1 MPKGIYRRRKR
12 GPYRKTKNRAAST
25 IGRAWRARMR
35 RKRGGLLARTALA
48 NRKAIKSIRKDIEL
62 KFVNDSVASSR
73 TNYCGQILSRIPLDN
88 YAMSQSST
96 DWVAAGGAATT
107 LPNAASYC
115 PVMINP
121 VVVAQ
126 AGQPVTT
133 VVGAPDTAS
142 TENSRIGNDIVM
154 SHYTAKIT
162 MVGGC
167 AQENGGAY
175 ANVVRKQKVTALLVL
190 DREPQKMNPTLISGT
205 PTYNSDFQSCQ
216 LYPRTPDNP
225 SVIAGLASG
234 TESRFDQLRALPIP
248 TANPPGVNTGDSGS
262 KNLEALSFYSK
273 DNVMGKSGRF
283 KVLKKLTLSCFQ
295 QTKAL
300 QDVENLNGSNTKT
313 TATKTLTLKGKY
325 KFHFDSDKTQI
336 PGNQTL
342 LLVLY
347 SDTPT
352 GRSASGNIPVNFC
365 VPPLVSVVSRFS
377 FRDP

>member
-25 IGRAWRARMR
+25 LQRAWRARLR
-35 RKRGGLLARTALA
+35 RKRGGLVSRTALA
-48 NRKAIKSIRKDIEL
+48 NRKAIKAIRRNVEL
-62 KFVNDSVASSR
+62 KFVNDAVASSR
-73 TNYCGQILSRIPLDN
+73 TNYCGQILSRIPVDN
-88 YAMSQSST
+88 YAMAQSST

-107 LPNAASYC
+107 LPSAASYC

-121 VVVAQ
+121 IVIKQ
-126 AGQPVTT
+126 AGQKLNS
-133 VVGAPDTAS
+133 GATDEEPS
-142 TENSRIGNDIVM
+142 TENAREGNDIIM
-154 SHYTAKIT
+154 SHFTAKIT

-175 ANVVRKQKVTALLVL
+175 ANVVRKQKLTALLVL
-190 DREPQKMNPTLISGT
+190 DREPQKQNPTLDDPA
-205 PTYNSDFQSCQ
+205 PTYNSDYQSCQ

-225 SVIAGLASG
+225 SVIAGVPP
-234 TESRFDQLRALPIP
+234 ENRFDVIRALPLQ

-262 KNLEALSFYSK
+262 KNLEAQSFYSK

-283 KVLKKLTLSCFQ
+283 KILKKITLSCFQ

-300 QDVENLNGSNTKT
+300 NNVENLNGSNTKT
-313 TATKTLTLKGKY
+313 TATKTLTHKGKY
-325 KFHFDSDKTQI
+325 KFHFDSDKLLV

-352 GRSASGNIPVNFC
+352 CRSAAGNVPVNFC